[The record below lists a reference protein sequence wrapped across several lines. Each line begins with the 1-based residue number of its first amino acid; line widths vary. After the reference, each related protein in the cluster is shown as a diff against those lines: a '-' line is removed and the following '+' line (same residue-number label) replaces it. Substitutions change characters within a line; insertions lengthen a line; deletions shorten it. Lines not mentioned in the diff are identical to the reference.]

1 MDSAVASPIQFQLD
15 QDDILWKRDAE
26 VFFKS
31 FRNGVVAELASLAK
45 QSGEDHEAWAK
56 KIVGE
61 LEARISVSSTEMLVK
76 QFQRYDVRVQ
86 ERFAGIEATIGG
98 VDERFAKQ
106 EQDMAIFKTRYAYGG
121 AGRSKSASLNL
132 DFAGSATNDAS
143 IASCELPAAPTN
155 GSLQEDE
162 SVALGGTS
170 LPTSDSTVPTPEATG
185 TFALKKLDISSCDA
199 GAKCNG
205 CSTTFLSPR
214 MAPTSDSRGRPASAV
229 SGSSLRE
236 SHTGLGR
243 LLFSPPGETF
253 SISAN
258 ESSTP
263 KVVNKSCTGYRKD
276 VFFSINTTCIFE

>member
-1 MDSAVASPIQFQLD
+1 MACPSHLENIRRLQGLLATTDMGKVHEHKAVTSIGDVDLCAPQASQACKQVQRGRPTQEDVDDSDMDSTVASPIQFRLD

-61 LEARISVSSTEMLVK
+61 LEARISVSSTEMLFK

-106 EQDMAIFKTRYAYGG
+106 EQDMAISKTRYAYGG

-170 LPTSDSTVPTPEATG
+170 LPTS
-185 TFALKKLDISSCDA
+185 KKLYQHPKRLA
-199 GAKCNG
+199 P
-205 CSTTFLSPR
+205 SP
-214 MAPTSDSRGRPASAV
+214 
-229 SGSSLRE
+229 
-236 SHTGLGR
+236 
-243 LLFSPPGETF
+243 
-253 SISAN
+253 
-258 ESSTP
+258 
-263 KVVNKSCTGYRKD
+263 
-276 VFFSINTTCIFE
+276 